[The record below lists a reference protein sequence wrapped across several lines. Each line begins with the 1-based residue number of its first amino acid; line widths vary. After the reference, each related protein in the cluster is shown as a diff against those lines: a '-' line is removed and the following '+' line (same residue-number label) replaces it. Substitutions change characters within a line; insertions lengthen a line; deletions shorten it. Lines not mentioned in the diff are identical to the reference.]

1 MKYGIN
7 DRIMPFLLI
16 TKYFNCC
23 RLMKRWKMLVMIMAK
38 LLQTTNEKVVYIYDG
53 NMDSDN
59 LDFENVGIVEF
70 DYCVF
75 KNAPNTIDAMYLLQN
90 MEDKHIRIIKEAA
103 TKDINEYGIDTLPF
117 TIFREILV
125 KYNAYKSIP
134 DFAAYLTPEFLQEA
148 LQTKEV
154 KEMFIDNN
162 IASKEAIH
170 DFLEDVQKQRGKL

>member
-1 MKYGIN
+1 M
-7 DRIMPFLLI
+7 M
-16 TKYFNCC
+16 
-23 RLMKRWKMLVMIMAK
+23 RWKKMLVMVMAK
-38 LLQTTNEKVVYIYDG
+38 LIQTTSEKVVYIYDG
-53 NMDSDN
+53 NMDPDN

-90 MEDKHIRIIKEAA
+90 MDDKHIRIIKEPI
-103 TKDINEYGIDTLPF
+103 TKDVNEFGIDTLPF

-134 DFAAYLTPEFLQEA
+134 DFAVHLTSEFLQEA
-148 LQTKEV
+148 LQNDEI

-162 IASKEAIH
+162 IASKEAIE
-170 DFLEDVQKQRGKL
+170 DFLEDVQKQRGKH

>member
-1 MKYGIN
+1 M
-7 DRIMPFLLI
+7 
-16 TKYFNCC
+16 
-23 RLMKRWKMLVMIMAK
+23 VMAK
-38 LLQTTNEKVVYIYDG
+38 LIQKTNGKVVYIYDG

-59 LDFENVGIVEF
+59 LDFENIGIVEF

-90 MEDKHIRIIKEAA
+90 MEDKHIRIIKEPAA
-103 TKDINEYGIDTLPF
+103 KDVNEFGIDTLPF

-134 DFAAYLTPEFLQEA
+134 DFAVHLTSEFLQEA
-148 LQTKEV
+148 LQMDEI

-162 IASKEAIH
+162 IASKEAIE
-170 DFLEDVQKQRGKL
+170 DFLEDVQKQRGKH

>member
-1 MKYGIN
+1 
-7 DRIMPFLLI
+7 
-16 TKYFNCC
+16 
-23 RLMKRWKMLVMIMAK
+23 MLVMVMAK
-38 LLQTTNEKVVYIYDG
+38 LIQKTNGKVVYIYDG

-103 TKDINEYGIDTLPF
+103 TKDINEYGIDTLQF

-134 DFAAYLTPEFLQEA
+134 DFAVYLTPEFLQEA
-148 LQTKEV
+148 SQTKEV

-162 IASKEAIH
+162 IASKEVID
-170 DFLEDVQKQRGKL
+170 DFLDDMQKQPGKH

>member
-1 MKYGIN
+1 
-7 DRIMPFLLI
+7 
-16 TKYFNCC
+16 
-23 RLMKRWKMLVMIMAK
+23 MLVMVMAK
-38 LLQTTNEKVVYIYDG
+38 LIQKTNGKVVYIYDG

-90 MEDKHIRIIKEAA
+90 MEDKHIRIIKEPAA
-103 TKDINEYGIDTLPF
+103 KDINEYGIDTLPF

-134 DFAAYLTPEFLQEA
+134 DFAIHLTSEFLQEA
-148 LQTKEV
+148 LQKDEI

-162 IASKEAIH
+162 IASKEAIE
-170 DFLEDVQKQRGKL
+170 DFLEDVQKQRGKH

>member
-1 MKYGIN
+1 MVKLKCGIT
-7 DRIMPFLLI
+7 DRIMPFLQV

-53 NMDSDN
+53 NLDPDN
-59 LDFENVGIVEF
+59 LDFEN
-70 DYCVF
+70 
-75 KNAPNTIDAMYLLQN
+75 APSTIDAMYLLQN

-125 KYNAYKSIP
+125 KYNANKSIP
-134 DFAAYLTPEFLQEA
+134 DFAVHLTSEFLQEA
-148 LQTKEV
+148 LQKDEI

-162 IASKEAIH
+162 IASKEVID
-170 DFLEDVQKQRGKL
+170 DFLEDMQKQPGKH

>member
-1 MKYGIN
+1 M
-7 DRIMPFLLI
+7 
-16 TKYFNCC
+16 
-23 RLMKRWKMLVMIMAK
+23 VMAK
-38 LLQTTNEKVVYIYDG
+38 LMQKTNGKVVYIYDG

-75 KNAPNTIDAMYLLQN
+75 NNAPNTIDAMYLLQN

-117 TIFREILV
+117 SIFREILL
-125 KYNAYKSIP
+125 KYNSYNSIP
-134 DFAAYLTPEFLQEA
+134 DFAVYLTPEFLQEA
-148 LQTKEV
+148 LQTKGV

-162 IASKEAIH
+162 IASKEVID
-170 DFLEDVQKQRGKL
+170 DFLEDMQKQPGKH

>member
-1 MKYGIN
+1 
-7 DRIMPFLLI
+7 
-16 TKYFNCC
+16 
-23 RLMKRWKMLVMIMAK
+23 MLVMVMAK
-38 LLQTTNEKVVYIYDG
+38 LIQKTNGKVVYIYDG

-59 LDFENVGIVEF
+59 LDFENIGIVEF

-90 MEDKHIRIIKEAA
+90 MEDKHIRIIKEPAA
-103 TKDINEYGIDTLPF
+103 KDVNEFGIDTLPF

-134 DFAAYLTPEFLQEA
+134 DFAVHLTSEFLQEA
-148 LQTKEV
+148 LQKDEI

-162 IASKEAIH
+162 IASKEAIE
-170 DFLEDVQKQRGKL
+170 DFLEDVQKQRGKH